1 VITTVLENVKKGVMS
16 QVFRISWHKSNHFVK
31 KAKCIKIAQVQAH
44 IVQGVEDNAEITKS
58 QYKKKIYPR
67 YISTPN
73 IVPKI

>member
-1 VITTVLENVKKGVMS
+1 VITTVFENVKKGVRS
-16 QVFRISWHKSNHFVK
+16 QLFRIPWHKSNYFFK

-44 IVQGVEDNAEITKS
+44 IVQGVEDNGEITKS

>member
-1 VITTVLENVKKGVMS
+1 MENKLNGGYLDS
-16 QVFRISWHKSNHFVK
+16 FRIPWHKSNYFFK

-73 IVPKI
+73 IVPKK